1 MTARTELSG
10 RLIDNGLTMKKREDG
25 RKLVVR
31 RERLR
36 DLANLTVDEARQ
48 VAGGLV
54 VAPWKGIDLLLPD
67 GRVGSRCCV

>member
-1 MTARTELSG
+1 MR
-10 RLIDNGLTMKKREDG
+10 KREER

-36 DLANLTVDEARQ
+36 DLTPLTSDEARQ

-54 VAPWKGIDLLLPD
+54 ALVPVINLWFPD
-67 GRVGSRCCV
+67 GRVGSRCCA